1 MNWFLKTVSAKLYG
15 LVFFF
20 SIAFVSMLAFQM
32 WMLDINL
39 HDFKKQEVKSVVEAA
54 YNIANQHYQMAQSGK
69 LSEAEAMER
78 AKDALRGIRYAKND
92 YVFVYDF
99 DATTVVLPSK
109 PHLEGVN
116 RADDRD
122 ANGKYHVKEIINTA
136 QQDGGGYVDY
146 TLKNSDGEKYKKLS
160 YVKAFNPWGWVF
172 GSGVLLT
179 DVDDAFVSSAI
190 ESGSIAAILITI
202 CAVMGFLLAR
212 AIATPIRGLNSSMLA
227 IAGGDHDVQVNGTDR
242 ADEIGDMSRAVET
255 FCQNAVERKRLESET
270 GQNSERQKQR
280 MARLE
285 TLIHSFRGNAD
296 RALELVSH
304 NTEKMDEAAGR
315 VKSIAAET
323 EHETMAAASA
333 AEEATSNVE
342 NVASATEE
350 LTVSIS
356 EIMGQATRSK
366 DMVAK
371 ANAGAEESNHKVAS
385 LEVASHKIGEVVSL
399 IQAIAEQ
406 TNLLAL
412 NATIEAARAGE
423 AGRGFAVVAAEV
435 KELATQTSK
444 ATEEISAQVSA
455 IQSSTNETLTS
466 ITGVSEIMREVDMY
480 TTAISTAVEQQ
491 GAATGEIASNVQ
503 EAAQGTQSATAN
515 MHAVSGKARDTT
527 GSADVVLTAV
537 TEMKVS
543 TDELK
548 GLIGEFLDEVSAA

>member
-1 MNWFLKTVSAKLYG
+1 MNRFLKTVSAKLYG

-32 WMLDINL
+32 WMLNINL
-39 HDFKKQEVKSVVEAA
+39 HDFKEREVKSVVEAA
-54 YNIANQHYQMAQSGK
+54 YNIANEHYQMAKSGK
-69 LSEAEAMER
+69 LTEAEAMAR
-78 AKDALRGIRYAKND
+78 AKDSLRGIRYAEND

-99 DATTVVLPSK
+99 DGTTVVLPSK
-109 PHLEGVN
+109 PQLEGVN
-116 RADDRD
+116 RVNDRD
-122 ANGKYHVKEIINTA
+122 GNGKLHVKEIIDTA
-136 QQDGGGYVDY
+136 KNDGGGYVDY
-146 TLKNSDGEKYKKLS
+146 VLKAADGEKHKKIS
-160 YVKAFNPWGWVF
+160 YVKAFQPWGWVF

-179 DVDDAFVSSAI
+179 DVDDVFVSSAI

-202 CAVMGFLLAR
+202 CAVLGFLLAR
-212 AIATPIRGLNSSMLA
+212 AIATPIRRLNGSMLA
-227 IAGGDHDVQVNGTDR
+227 IAGGDLDVQVNGTNR
-242 ADEIGDMSRAVET
+242 SDEIGDMSRAVET
-255 FCQNAVERKRLESET
+255 FCQHAVERKRLEAET
-270 GQNSERQKQR
+270 DQSSERQKLR
-280 MARLE
+280 MAQLE
-285 TLIHSFRGNAD
+285 TLIQAFRGNAD
-296 RALELVSH
+296 RALELVAE
-304 NTEKMDEAAGR
+304 NTEKMDYAAGK

-323 EHETMAAASA
+323 EHETMASASA

-356 EIMGQATRSK
+356 EIMEQATRTK

-371 ANAGAEESNHKVAS
+371 ANIGAEESNEKVAS

-423 AGRGFAVVAAEV
+423 AGKGFAVVAAEV

-444 ATEEISAQVSA
+444 ATEEISEQVSA
-455 IQSSTNETLTS
+455 IQSATNDTHTS

-480 TTAISTAVEQQ
+480 TSAISSAVEQQ

-503 EAAQGTQSATAN
+503 EAAHGTQSATAS
-515 MHAVSGKARDTT
+515 MHSVSGKARETT
-527 GSADVVLTAV
+527 GSADIVLTAV
-537 TEMKVS
+537 REMKES

-548 GLIGEFLDEVSAA
+548 GLIGEFLEEVSAA